1 MKKALPL
8 TITLGSV
15 LIVFCIILTILWNY
29 ILIRNYSSIKQFDN
43 SDGSFQLIMLIL
55 GSFFFVVIITG
66 VVLFIVFLARQ
77 IILNQLQNNFIDSV
91 THELKTPLTSIKLY
105 IETMKKYDITKEKK
119 DIFLNNMLK
128 DVERLDILVNHVL
141 DATKI
146 ENISKDYNLK
156 EISLNEVIDEVVEI
170 ISRRHNLVKENFS
183 FDLKID
189 KIISDKTALELVI
202 MNLID
207 NSVKYSNS
215 DLHIEIKS
223 YLQNNKIF
231 ISIKD
236 SGVGIGKNEIKKIFN
251 RFYRIP
257 SKITQDKKGTGLGL
271 FIVKENVK
279 NLKGNI
285 EVHSEGLNKGT
296 LFNII
301 LPNKII
307 L

>member
-29 ILIRNYSSIKQFDN
+29 ILIKNYSTIKQFDN

-105 IETMKKYDITKEKK
+105 IETMKKYDVSKEKK
-119 DIFLNNMLK
+119 DVFLNNMLK

-156 EISLNEVIDEVVEI
+156 EISLNEVIDEAVEI

-236 SGVGIGKNEIKKIFN
+236 SGVGIGKNEIKK
-251 RFYRIP
+251 
-257 SKITQDKKGTGLGL
+257 
-271 FIVKENVK
+271 
-279 NLKGNI
+279 NI
-285 EVHSEGLNKGT
+285 
-296 LFNII
+296 
-301 LPNKII
+301 
-307 L
+307 